1 MKLSIVI
8 PNYNGSKTIL
18 KTIKSIPKE
27 YEIIVVDDCSTDDSV
42 KLIEKKF
49 PKVKVV
55 KLDKNSGAAKAR
67 NTGVKDSKGELILF
81 IDSDM
86 WLTKNAI
93 EDLVKGTSKV
103 DITFPKIVYENKQV
117 MYPLFKIEKQ
127 YPHISGCFL
136 IKKKSFEKIL
146 FDENYG
152 TYLEDYDFFI
162 RCSLAGLKAKYVDK
176 AKVMHAN
183 KGIKD
188 YTDRYYIE
196 VRNTV
201 YAMLKKLPEQS
212 KVYNPF
218 TVSTLTKM
226 FIFGVYNFA
235 WFNWQGYNRKSK
247 KINFSNRI
255 THHSWKLPFVFVKAI
270 IDVIRKKFIGSQI
283 SLNMK

>member
-1 MKLSIVI
+1 M
-8 PNYNGSKTIL
+8 
-18 KTIKSIPKE
+18 
-27 YEIIVVDDCSTDDSV
+27 
-42 KLIEKKF
+42 F

-152 TYLEDYDFFI
+152 TYLEDYDF
-162 RCSLAGLKAKYVDK
+162 LL
-176 AKVMHAN
+176 
-183 KGIKD
+183 
-188 YTDRYYIE
+188 
-196 VRNTV
+196 
-201 YAMLKKLPEQS
+201 
-212 KVYNPF
+212 
-218 TVSTLTKM
+218 
-226 FIFGVYNFA
+226 GV
-235 WFNWQGYNRKSK
+235 
-247 KINFSNRI
+247 
-255 THHSWKLPFVFVKAI
+255 V
-270 IDVIRKKFIGSQI
+270 
-283 SLNMK
+283 